1 MALLLLLGRW
11 LAALYT
17 DLLWFDSLGARAVWE
32 TRIATTVLLG
42 GATFVIAGLFAA
54 ANFYAVRHS
63 VVSLVL
69 PRRVGNLEIGE
80 EVPGRYL
87 TIAVALLAAAVGA
100 ILTLPS
106 AGWHQ
111 AFLARRGRSFG
122 ESDPYFG
129 TDLGFFV
136 YRLPFETRLHLWAV
150 IVLASV
156 TGLVV
161 LLYALTPSL
170 RWDRGHV
177 HISAYV
183 RRHLTILGAV
193 LMLLVAWSDRLA
205 MYRLLAVGGGTG
217 HAFSAIDHRVGVPVL
232 LLLALLTLC
241 ASLVVAWAGWTGQPR
256 LAFLAVTSVL
266 AAALLG
272 RGVAPFI
279 ARRTSDRATTA
290 MDDRAYRATRLAYT
304 RRAFGVDRI
313 RPESLGAGLASLG
326 DAATHVAVWDAVTL
340 ARAAERQ
347 RRVRVVGETAGWL
360 RADAGIHALLVE
372 HTADPTLAARD
383 VWGIARF
390 DAASAD
396 ERGAPVRVNART
408 RGGDELVFDEPAVY
422 DSAPRYSVLSD
433 SLRRLA
439 GVEMSTTRSRFFHAW
454 SLQNFR
460 LLIGELPADRP
471 TMVRFRSVRDRVR
484 ELAPWFVQG
493 SDVTPVV
500 ADDSLYW
507 TLDLYVASSSYPLS
521 ERFTILGEER
531 GYLQHAATAVLHAAS
546 GRVRLLADANP
557 DPIAATWMAAFPTLF
572 IRSTALS
579 PALRGALQPASDA
592 GYTQALAF
600 AAAGFRGD
608 SLEVRHFAVPDG
620 GDSASTR
627 EPGRASL
634 PGSGVNFLWPLL
646 DGQDRVR
653 GIIAAAG
660 GGDRATSWIPLM
672 ADGAHW
678 GGVVDRLRAADT
690 LGRENA
696 IVRSPVRVSP
706 VGGRPLYVQPA
717 YRWRP
722 GGSPSLVRIA
732 TLFGDTVRSALTL
745 GDAIGA
751 APTPAIRPVALP
763 GIRERAESLY
773 RTMREALGRGD
784 WAGFGRAM
792 DALGVT
798 LRSSP

>member
-1 MALLLLLGRW
+1 MTSRRVGIGVVVALAALLLLGRW

-32 TRIATTVLLG
+32 TRIATTIALG
-42 GATFVIAGLFAA
+42 GATGVIAGLFAA

-69 PRRVGNLEIGE
+69 PRRIGNLEIGE

-87 TIAVALLAAAVGA
+87 TFAVVLLAAAVGA
-100 ILTLPS
+100 VLSLPS

-129 TDLGFFV
+129 SDIGFFV

-150 IVLASV
+150 VLLATV

-170 RWDRGHV
+170 RWDRGHIHV
-177 HISAYV
+177 SGYV

-241 ASLVVAWAGWTGQPR
+241 AAVVVAWAGWSGQPR

-266 AAALLG
+266 VAALLG
-272 RGVAPFI
+272 RAVAPFV
-279 ARRTSDRATTA
+279 ARRASDRAAAA
-290 MDDRAYRATRLAYT
+290 MDDKGYRATRLAYT

-313 RPESLGAGLASLG
+313 RPESLGAGLATLG
-326 DAATHVAVWDAVTL
+326 EAASHVAVWDAVTL

-347 RRVRVVGETAGWL
+347 RRVRVVGEAVGWQRTDGGL
-360 RADAGIHALLVE
+360 SALLVE
-372 HTADPTLAARD
+372 HTSDPTVAARD

-390 DAASAD
+390 DAAAAD
-396 ERGAPVRVNART
+396 ERGAPVRGNVRA
-408 RGGDELVFDEPAVY
+408 RGGEELVFDEPAVF

-439 GVEMSTTRSRFFHAW
+439 GVEMGTTRSRFVHAW

-460 LLIGELPADRP
+460 LLVGELPADRP
-471 TMVRFRSVRDRVR
+471 TMVRFRSVRDRIR

-493 SDVTPVV
+493 SEVTPVV

-507 TLDLYVASSSYPLS
+507 TLDLYVASSTYPLS

-531 GYLQHAATAVLHAAS
+531 GYLQHAATAIVHAAS
-546 GRVRLLADANP
+546 GRVRLLANANP
-557 DPIAATWMAAFPTLF
+557 DPLAATWMAAFPTLF
-572 IRSTALS
+572 IRSTALT
-579 PALRGALQPASDA
+579 PALRSALQPATDA
-592 GYTQALAF
+592 A
-600 AAAGFRGD
+600 
-608 SLEVRHFAVPDG
+608 
-620 GDSASTR
+620 
-627 EPGRASL
+627 
-634 PGSGVNFLWPLL
+634 
-646 DGQDRVR
+646 
-653 GIIAAAG
+653 
-660 GGDRATSWIPLM
+660 
-672 ADGAHW
+672 
-678 GGVVDRLRAADT
+678 
-690 LGRENA
+690 
-696 IVRSPVRVSP
+696 
-706 VGGRPLYVQPA
+706 
-717 YRWRP
+717 
-722 GGSPSLVRIA
+722 
-732 TLFGDTVRSALTL
+732 SALETL
-745 GDAIGA
+745 VL
-751 APTPAIRPVALP
+751 T
-763 GIRERAESLY
+763 E
-773 RTMREALGRGD
+773 
-784 WAGFGRAM
+784 
-792 DALGVT
+792 
-798 LRSSP
+798 